1 MRLVSPWTPRLSA
14 MDGRPY
20 ERLVTAL
27 AEDIAAG
34 TISSGDRLPP
44 HRELSYQ
51 LKIGLGT
58 VTKAYATLE
67 RRGLVQ
73 SIHGRGMFVAGLALR
88 SNTVIDLSINTPPQM
103 LSDRLLA
110 STLTAMAK
118 RLDAGMFATYAPPAG
133 RPEHRAL
140 MARWLAGQ
148 RLDVSPDCILLCG
161 GAQHALSVAVATA
174 CRPNGVV
181 LTEAMT
187 YPGAINLV
195 RQNGNQLMGIDL
207 DGEGM
212 KPEALERAL
221 SSLDDAASA
230 PVLYITP
237 TLQNPTATTMSHARR
252 QEIVRI
258 SRAYDVTIIEDDVYS
273 IFAEPSLLPIA
284 TLAPERTLYVS
295 GLSKGVS
302 PGLRAGV
309 LATPPHLVESA
320 LARLQETCTMA
331 SPLTCMIMEQWL
343 TDGTALSVAGSIKI
357 DSMKRHVLARKMLPA
372 CMQSSDITGFH
383 AWLPMPTAEADRL
396 TQRLATMGVI
406 VMGPRPALTNPDAV
420 NSGIRISIG
429 SPAIADLQQ
438 ALSIIA
444 GLVAAD
450 GQLKPIDAPHV

>member
-1 MRLVSPWTPRLSA
+1 MRLVSPWTPRLTA

-27 AEDIAAG
+27 AEDIAIG

-73 SIHGRGMFVAGLALR
+73 SIRGRGMFVAGIAPR

-110 STLTAMAK
+110 STLTGMAK
-118 RLDAGMFATYAPPAG
+118 RLDAGVFGAYAPPAG

-148 RLDVSPDCILLCG
+148 RLDVSPDCILLCS
-161 GAQHALSVAVATA
+161 GAQHALSVALATA
-174 CRPNGVV
+174 CRPNSVV
-181 LTEAMT
+181 LTESMT
-187 YPGAINLV
+187 YPGAISLV
-195 RQNGNQLMGIDL
+195 RQNGNRLIGIDL
-207 DGEGM
+207 DREGL
-212 KPEALERAL
+212 KPEALDQAL
-221 SSLDDAASA
+221 RSLDIPAADA
-230 PVLYITP
+230 VLYITP
-237 TLQNPTATTMSHARR
+237 TLQNPTATTMSLARR
-252 QEIVRI
+252 EEIVRI
-258 SRAYDVTIIEDDVYS
+258 SRAYDITIIEDDVYS
-273 IFAEPSLLPIA
+273 IFAESSLLPIA

-295 GLSKGVS
+295 GLSKVVS

-309 LATPPHLVESA
+309 LATPPHFVETA
-320 LARLQETCTMA
+320 LSRLQETCTMA

-357 DSMKRHVLARKMLPA
+357 DSMKRHLLARKMLPA
-372 CMQSSDITGFH
+372 GMQSSDITGFH

-406 VMGPRPALTNPDAV
+406 VMGPRAALTNPDAV

-444 GLVAAD
+444 SLVAAD